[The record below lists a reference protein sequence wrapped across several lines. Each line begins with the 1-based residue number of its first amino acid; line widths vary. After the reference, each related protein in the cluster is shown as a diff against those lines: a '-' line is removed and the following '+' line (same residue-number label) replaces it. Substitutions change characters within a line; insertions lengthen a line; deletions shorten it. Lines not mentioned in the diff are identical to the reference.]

1 MQKEMSRRA
10 FALAVML
17 LACTALSAQQA
28 RELEVRR
35 VEADSLLS
43 FLRREFTPR
52 IYYLSSE
59 IDHSS
64 FTFSAPREQFF
75 EKALDELRAKEYIV
89 SEYDGAWFVTRSKG
103 LVQDLPVGYF
113 DKGGS
118 TRDNGEL
125 LKYIED
131 QNTMFTFQNK
141 VYEIGE
147 KVEGRTGKVIVSGY
161 VHDVSS
167 GEPLTGVAVY
177 DDATG
182 AYSLTDA
189 YGFYRILLPIGKGVL
204 NFSGYSMDDL
214 HLNVIV
220 YGEGGLDVVMKEKV
234 TSLKGAV
241 VSAESRAAHRDARMG
256 IERIRVSEIAKVPV
270 AFGEA
275 DVLKVVL
282 TLPGVKTAGEA
293 SSGFNVRG
301 GSVDQNLVL
310 FNGGTIYN
318 PSHMF
323 GIMSAFNTDVVNEVE
338 LYKSSIPAEFG
349 GRISSVLDIRGREG
363 NSKKVQGSLG
373 LGLLTSRLN
382 LEGPIGENTSFIVGG
397 RTTYSNWILN
407 LLPSSSNYSGGK
419 ASFSDAYIGLSHRL
433 NSKNSLHA
441 NGYWSRDGFSFSGD
455 TTFRYSNITA
465 SLKWHS
471 DFSDRHSM
479 ELTGGFD
486 RYDNSHDNTF
496 NAWEAYTLDTEVN
509 QMYAKLRF
517 KSLAGSA
524 HSLLYGFNFLFY
536 DLNPG
541 TMIPFGE
548 MSRVVLR
555 SLDRQRGVEPAL
567 FASDTW
573 TLDEK
578 LSFDAGIRF
587 AGFKAMEQS
596 RFYGGPEF
604 RVSGKYSFLPTLS
617 LKAGFNTMRQ
627 YIHLLS
633 NSSSISP
640 MDAWTLSSDR
650 IRPQTGWQAA
660 GGLYWTVSDGK
671 IDLSL
676 ESYYKQ
682 MLHYLDY
689 KSGATLIMNDNL
701 PDDLVETRGKAYG
714 VEFMVKKSI
723 GKLNGWM
730 SYTYSRTFLQ
740 EMEDRGVQTINGG
753 DWYPAPHDKPHD
765 FKLVGNYKFTH
776 RYSLSVN
783 VDYSTGRPVT
793 IPIGKYVYGGG
804 TRLAYSQRNGYR
816 IPDYFRMDL
825 AMNIEPGH
833 YLKKLTHMSVT
844 FGVYN
849 VTGRKNAYSVFYNT
863 AGGSKVAG
871 HMISVF
877 SVPVPYVNLN
887 LKF

>member
-1 MQKEMSRRA
+1 MNRKA
-10 FALAVML
+10 IL
-17 LACTALSAQQA
+17 LALLLLPGLAGYAQQS

-35 VEADSLLS
+35 VEADSLLNY
-43 FLRREFTPR
+43 LRREITPR

-59 IDHSS
+59 MDHSS
-64 FTFSAPREQFF
+64 FTISAPREQFL
-75 EKALDELRAKEYIV
+75 ERAMAELRAKDYIV

-103 LVQDLPVGYF
+103 LVQDLPAGYF
-113 DKGGS
+113 DRGGS

-131 QNTMFTFQNK
+131 QNTMVTFQNK

-147 KVEGRTGKVIVSGY
+147 KMEGRTGKAIVSGY

-177 DDATG
+177 DDKTG

-189 YGFYRILLPIGKGVL
+189 YGFYRISLPIGEGVL

-256 IERIRVSEIAKVPV
+256 IERIRINEIAKVPA

-293 SSGFNVRG
+293 ATGFNVRG
-301 GSVDQNLVL
+301 GSVDQNLIL
-310 FNGGTIYN
+310 FNEGTIYN

-323 GIMSAFNTDVVNEVE
+323 GIMSAFNTDIVNEVE

-363 NSKKVQGSLG
+363 NSKKVQGSVG
-373 LGLLTSRLN
+373 LGLLTSRFN
-382 LEGPIGENTSFIVGG
+382 LEGPVGNKTSFIVGG

-419 ASFSDAYIGLSHRL
+419 ASFSDANIGISHRF

-455 TTFRYSNITA
+455 TTFRYSNISA
-465 SLKWHS
+465 SLKWRS

-479 ELTGGFD
+479 ELTGGMD
-486 RYDNSHDNTF
+486 RYGNSHDNTF

-509 QMYAKLRF
+509 QIFAKLRF
-517 KSLAGSA
+517 KSLAGSS
-524 HSLLYGFNFLFY
+524 HSLLYGLNFLLY
-536 DLNPG
+536 DLDPG
-541 TMIPFGE
+541 TLTPLGE
-548 MSRVVLR
+548 VSRIVQR
-555 SLDRQRGVEPAL
+555 SLVRQRGVEPAL
-567 FASDTW
+567 FAGDTW
-573 TLDEK
+573 TVNDK
-578 LSFDAGIRF
+578 LSLDAGVRLT
-587 AGFKAMEQS
+587 GFKALDQS
-596 RFYGGPEF
+596 KLYGGPEY
-604 RVSGKYSFLPTLS
+604 RVSGKYSFRPNLS
-617 LKAGFNTMRQ
+617 VKAGFNSMRQ

-660 GGLYWTVSDGK
+660 GGLYWTISDGQ

-676 ESYYKQ
+676 ESYYKR

-689 KSGATLIMNDNL
+689 KSGATLIMNANL

-714 VEFMVKKSI
+714 IEFMAKKSI

-740 EMEDRGVQTINGG
+740 EMEDRGVQTINSGA
-753 DWYPAPHDKPHD
+753 WYPAPHDKPHD

-793 IPIGKYVYGGG
+793 IPVGKYIYGGG
-804 TRLAYSQRNGYR
+804 TRLAYSERNGYR

-825 AMNIEPGH
+825 AMNIEPSH
-833 YLKKLTHMSVT
+833 YLRQLTHMSVT

-849 VTGRKNAYSVFYNT
+849 VTGRKNAYSVYYNT
-863 AGGSKVAG
+863 AGGSKVSG

-877 SVPVPYVNLN
+877 AVPVPYINLN

>member
-1 MQKEMSRRA
+1 MMLSC
-10 FALAVML
+10 LAGY
-17 LACTALSAQQA
+17 AQQA

-43 FLRREFTPR
+43 FLRKEINPR

-59 IDHSS
+59 MDHSS
-64 FTFSAPREQFF
+64 FTVSAPREQFL
-75 EKALDELRAKEYIV
+75 ERAMDELRARDYIV

-103 LVQDLPVGYF
+103 LVQDLPTGYF
-113 DKGGS
+113 DRGGS

-125 LKYIED
+125 LRLIED
-131 QNTMFTFQNK
+131 QNTMVTFQNK

-147 KVEGRTGKVIVSGY
+147 KVEGRTGKAIVSGY

-177 DDATG
+177 DERSG
-182 AYSLTDA
+182 AYSLTDE
-189 YGFYRILLPIGKGVL
+189 YGFYRISLPIGEGVL

-363 NSKKVQGSLG
+363 NSKKVQGSIG
-373 LGLLTSRLN
+373 LGLLTSRIN
-382 LEGPIGENTSFIVGG
+382 LEGPVGDKTSFIAGG

-419 ASFSDAYIGLSHRL
+419 ASFSDAYLGISHNI

-455 TTFRYSNITA
+455 TTFRYSNISA
-465 SLKWHS
+465 SVRWHS

-479 ELTGGFD
+479 EFTGGLD

-524 HSLLYGFNFLFY
+524 HALLYGLNVLFY

-541 TMIPFGE
+541 TMIPLGDV
-548 MSRVVLR
+548 SRIVLR
-555 SLDRQRGVEPAL
+555 SLDRQRGIEPAL
-567 FASDTW
+567 FLSDTW
-573 TLDEK
+573 TINEK
-578 LSFDAGIRF
+578 LAIDAGVR
-587 AGFKAMEQS
+587 ATGFKGMGQS
-596 RFYGGPEF
+596 RFYGGPEY
-604 RVSGKYSFLPTLS
+604 RISGKYSFLPNLS
-617 LKAGFNTMRQ
+617 VKAGFNSMRQ

-650 IRPQTGWQAA
+650 IQPQTGWQAA
-660 GGLYWTVSDGK
+660 GGLYWTIADGK
-671 IDLSL
+671 VDLSL

-714 VEFMVKKSI
+714 IEFMAKKSI

-730 SYTYSRTFLQ
+730 SYTYSRTLLQ

-765 FKLVGNYKFTH
+765 FKFVGNYKFTH
-776 RYSLSVN
+776 RYSLSAN

-793 IPIGKYVYGGG
+793 IPVGKYIYGGG
-804 TRLAYSQRNGYR
+804 VRLAYSDRNGYR
-816 IPDYFRMDL
+816 IPDYFRLDL
-825 AMNIEPGH
+825 AMNIEPSH

-863 AGGSKVAG
+863 LGGSKVAG

-877 SVPVPYVNLN
+877 SVPVPYANLN

>member
-1 MQKEMSRRA
+1 MKRKA
-10 FALAVML
+10 ILV
-17 LACTALSAQQA
+17 TALLLSGLAGYAQQS

-35 VEADSLLS
+35 VEADSLVN
-43 FLRREFTPR
+43 FLRKEFTPR
-52 IYYLSSE
+52 IYILPSE

-64 FTFSAPREQFF
+64 FTVSAPREQFL
-75 EKALDELRAKEYIV
+75 ERAIEELRAKDYTV
-89 SEYDGAWFVTRSKG
+89 SEYDGALFITRSKA
-103 LVQDLPVGYF
+103 LVKDLPAGYF
-113 DKGGS
+113 DRGES
-118 TRDNGEL
+118 SRDNGEL

-131 QNTMFTFQNK
+131 QNTMVTFQNK

-147 KVEGRTGKVIVSGY
+147 KVEGRTGKAIVTGS
-161 VHDVSS
+161 VRDVSS
-167 GEPLTGVAVY
+167 GEPLIGVAVY
-177 DDATG
+177 DDRTG
-182 AYSLTDA
+182 AYSQTDA
-189 YGFYRILLPIGKGVL
+189 SGFYRISLPIGEGVL
-204 NFSGYSMDDL
+204 NFSGYSMEDL

-256 IERIRVSEIAKVPV
+256 IERIRINEIAKVPA

-293 SSGFNVRG
+293 ASGFNVRG
-301 GSVDQNLVL
+301 GSVDQNLIL
-310 FNGGTIYN
+310 FNDGTIYN

-323 GIMSAFNTDVVNEVE
+323 GIMSAFNTDIINEVE

-363 NSKKVQGSLG
+363 NAKKVQGSLG
-373 LGLLTSRLN
+373 LGLLMSRFN
-382 LEGPIGENTSFIVGG
+382 LEGPVGENTSFIVGG
-397 RTTYSNWILN
+397 RTTYSNWLLG
-407 LLPSSSNYSGGK
+407 LLPSNSNYSGGK
-419 ASFSDAYIGLSHRL
+419 ASFSDANIGISHRFGP
-433 NSKNSLHA
+433 KNSLHA

-455 TTFRYSNITA
+455 TTFRYSNISA
-465 SLKWHS
+465 SLKWRS
-471 DFSDRHSM
+471 NFSDRHSM
-479 ELTGGFD
+479 ELTGGYD

-496 NAWEAYTLDTEVN
+496 NAWEAYTLNTEVN

-524 HSLLYGFNFLFY
+524 HSLLYGLNVLFY
-536 DLNPG
+536 DLDPG
-541 TMIPFGE
+541 TLTPLGE
-548 MSRVVLR
+548 MSRVVQR
-555 SLDRQRGVEPAL
+555 SLERQDGVEPAL
-567 FASDTW
+567 FAGDTW
-573 TLDEK
+573 TVNEK
-578 LSFDAGIRF
+578 LSLDAGVRLS
-587 AGFKAMEQS
+587 GFKSANQS
-596 RFYGGPEF
+596 NFYGGPEY
-604 RVSGKYSFLPTLS
+604 RVSGKYSFAPNFS
-617 LKAGFNTMRQ
+617 VKAGYNSMRQ

-640 MDAWTLSSDR
+640 MDAWMLCSDR

-660 GGLYWTVSDGK
+660 GGLYWTVADGR

-714 VEFMVKKSI
+714 VEFMLKKAI

-730 SYTYSRTFLQ
+730 SYTYSRTLLQ
-740 EMEDRGVQTINGG
+740 EMEDRGVETINGG

-793 IPIGKYVYGGG
+793 IPVGKYIYGGG
-804 TRLAYSQRNGYR
+804 VRLAYSDRNSYR
-816 IPDYFRMDL
+816 IPDYFRLDL

-833 YLKKLTHMSVT
+833 YLRQLTHMSLT

-877 SVPVPYVNLN
+877 AVPVPYANLN

>member
-1 MQKEMSRRA
+1 ML
-10 FALAVML
+10 ALL
-17 LACTALSAQQA
+17 LLPGLAGYAQQS

-35 VEADSLLS
+35 VEADSLLN
-43 FLRREFTPR
+43 FLRREITPR

-59 IDHSS
+59 MDHSS
-64 FTFSAPREQFF
+64 FTISAPREQFL
-75 EKALDELRAKEYIV
+75 ERAMAELRAKDYIV

-103 LVQDLPVGYF
+103 LVQDLPAGYF
-113 DKGGS
+113 DRGGS

-131 QNTMFTFQNK
+131 QNTMVTFQNK

-147 KVEGRTGKVIVSGY
+147 KMEGRTGKAIVSGY

-177 DDATG
+177 DDKTG

-189 YGFYRILLPIGKGVL
+189 YGFYRISLPIGEGVL

-220 YGEGGLDVVMKEKV
+220 YGEGVLDVVMKEKV

-256 IERIRVSEIAKVPV
+256 IERIRINEIAKVPA

-293 SSGFNVRG
+293 ATGFNVRG
-301 GSVDQNLVL
+301 GSVDQNLIL
-310 FNGGTIYN
+310 FNEGTIYN

-323 GIMSAFNTDVVNEVE
+323 GIMSAFNTDIVNEVE

-363 NSKKVQGSLG
+363 NSKKVQGSVG
-373 LGLLTSRLN
+373 LGLLTSRFN
-382 LEGPIGENTSFIVGG
+382 LEGPVGNKTSLIVGG

-419 ASFSDAYIGLSHRL
+419 ASFSDANIGISHRF

-455 TTFRYSNITA
+455 TTFRYSNIST
-465 SLKWHS
+465 SLKWRS

-479 ELTGGFD
+479 ELTGGMD
-486 RYDNSHDNTF
+486 RYGNSHDNTF

-509 QMYAKLRF
+509 QIFAKLRF
-517 KSLAGSA
+517 KSLAGSS
-524 HSLLYGFNFLFY
+524 HSLLYGVNFLFY
-536 DLNPG
+536 DLDPG
-541 TMIPFGE
+541 TLTPLGE
-548 MSRVVLR
+548 VSRIVQR
-555 SLDRQRGVEPAL
+555 SLVRQRGVEPAL
-567 FASDTW
+567 FAGDTW
-573 TLDEK
+573 TVNDK
-578 LSFDAGIRF
+578 LSLDAGVRLT
-587 AGFKAMEQS
+587 GFKALDQS
-596 RFYGGPEF
+596 KLYGGPEY
-604 RVSGKYSFLPTLS
+604 RVSGKYSFRPNLS
-617 LKAGFNTMRQ
+617 VKAGFNSMRQ

-660 GGLYWTVSDGK
+660 GGLYWTVSDGQ

-676 ESYYKQ
+676 ESYYKR

-689 KSGATLIMNDNL
+689 KSGATLIMNANL

-714 VEFMVKKSI
+714 IEFMAKKSI

-753 DWYPAPHDKPHD
+753 AWYPAPHDKPHD

-793 IPIGKYVYGGG
+793 IPVGKYIYGGG
-804 TRLAYSQRNGYR
+804 TRLAYSERNGYR

-825 AMNIEPGH
+825 AMNIEPSH
-833 YLKKLTHMSVT
+833 YLRQLTHMSVT

-849 VTGRKNAYSVFYNT
+849 VTGRKNAYSVYYT
-863 AGGSKVAG
+863 TQGGSALNG
-871 HMISVF
+871 YMISVF
-877 SVPVPYVNLN
+877 ATPIPYLNLN
-887 LKF
+887 LKFG

>member
-1 MQKEMSRRA
+1 MNRKA
-10 FALAVML
+10 IL
-17 LACTALSAQQA
+17 LALLLLPGLAGYAQQS

-35 VEADSLLS
+35 VEADSLLNY
-43 FLRREFTPR
+43 LRREITPR

-59 IDHSS
+59 MDHSS
-64 FTFSAPREQFF
+64 FTISAPREQFL
-75 EKALDELRAKEYIV
+75 ERAMAELRAKDYIV

-103 LVQDLPVGYF
+103 LVQDLPAGYF
-113 DKGGS
+113 DRGGS

-131 QNTMFTFQNK
+131 QNTMVTFQNK

-147 KVEGRTGKVIVSGY
+147 KMEGRTGKAIVSGY

-177 DDATG
+177 DDKTG

-189 YGFYRILLPIGKGVL
+189 YGFYRISLPIGEGVL

-256 IERIRVSEIAKVPV
+256 IERIRINEIAKVPA

-293 SSGFNVRG
+293 ATGFNVRG
-301 GSVDQNLVL
+301 GSVDQNLIL
-310 FNGGTIYN
+310 FNEGTIYN

-323 GIMSAFNTDVVNEVE
+323 GIMSAFNTDIVNEVE

-363 NSKKVQGSLG
+363 NSKKVQGSVG
-373 LGLLTSRLN
+373 LGLLTSRFN
-382 LEGPIGENTSFIVGG
+382 LEGPVGNKTSFIVGG

-419 ASFSDAYIGLSHRL
+419 ASFSDANIGISHRF

-455 TTFRYSNITA
+455 TTFRYSNISA
-465 SLKWHS
+465 SLKWRS

-479 ELTGGFD
+479 ELTGGMD
-486 RYDNSHDNTF
+486 RYGNSHDNTF

-509 QMYAKLRF
+509 QIFAKLRF
-517 KSLAGSA
+517 KSLAGSS
-524 HSLLYGFNFLFY
+524 HSLLYGLNFLLY
-536 DLNPG
+536 DLDPG
-541 TMIPFGE
+541 TLTPLGE
-548 MSRVVLR
+548 VSRIVQR
-555 SLDRQRGVEPAL
+555 SLVRQRGVEPAL
-567 FASDTW
+567 FAGDTW
-573 TLDEK
+573 TVNDK
-578 LSFDAGIRF
+578 LSLDAGVRLT
-587 AGFKAMEQS
+587 GFKALDQS
-596 RFYGGPEF
+596 KLYGGPEY
-604 RVSGKYSFLPTLS
+604 RVSGKYSFRPNLS
-617 LKAGFNTMRQ
+617 VKAGFNSMRQ

-660 GGLYWTVSDGK
+660 GGLYWTISDGQ

-676 ESYYKQ
+676 ESYYKR

-689 KSGATLIMNDNL
+689 SPAL
-701 PDDLVETRGKAYG
+701 P
-714 VEFMVKKSI
+714 
-723 GKLNGWM
+723 
-730 SYTYSRTFLQ
+730 
-740 EMEDRGVQTINGG
+740 
-753 DWYPAPHDKPHD
+753 
-765 FKLVGNYKFTH
+765 
-776 RYSLSVN
+776 
-783 VDYSTGRPVT
+783 
-793 IPIGKYVYGGG
+793 
-804 TRLAYSQRNGYR
+804 
-816 IPDYFRMDL
+816 
-825 AMNIEPGH
+825 
-833 YLKKLTHMSVT
+833 
-844 FGVYN
+844 
-849 VTGRKNAYSVFYNT
+849 
-863 AGGSKVAG
+863 
-871 HMISVF
+871 
-877 SVPVPYVNLN
+877 
-887 LKF
+887 

>member
-1 MQKEMSRRA
+1 MSRRT

-17 LACTALSAQQA
+17 LACTALSAQQM

-43 FLRREFTPR
+43 FLRKEFTPR

-64 FTFSAPREQFF
+64 FTLSAPREQFF

-103 LVQDLPVGYF
+103 LVQDLPAGYF

-118 TRDNGEL
+118 NRDNGEL

-189 YGFYRILLPIGKGVL
+189 YGFYRILLPVGEGVL

-382 LEGPIGENTSFIVGG
+382 LEGPIGENTSFIMGG

-419 ASFSDAYIGLSHRL
+419 ASFSDAYIGLSHRF

>member
-1 MQKEMSRRA
+1 MLKKMNRKA
-10 FALAVML
+10 IL
-17 LACTALSAQQA
+17 LAALLLPGLAGYAQQA

-43 FLRREFTPR
+43 FMRREITPR

-64 FTFSAPREQFF
+64 FTVSAPKEQFL
-75 EKALDELRAKEYIV
+75 ERAMDELRAKGYFV
-89 SEYDGAWFVTRSKG
+89 SEYDGAWFVSRSKG
-103 LVQDLPVGYF
+103 LVQDLPTGYF
-113 DKGGS
+113 DRGGS

-125 LKYIED
+125 LRLIED
-131 QNTMFTFQNK
+131 QNTMVTFQNK

-147 KVEGRTGKVIVSGY
+147 KVEGRTGKAIVSGY

-177 DDATG
+177 DERSG

-189 YGFYRILLPIGKGVL
+189 YGLYRISLPIGEGIL

-256 IERIRVSEIAKVPV
+256 IERIRIDEIAKVPA

-275 DVLKVVL
+275 DILKVVL

-293 SSGFNVRG
+293 ATGFNVRG
-301 GSVDQNLVL
+301 GSVDQNLIL
-310 FNGGTIYN
+310 FNDGTIYN
-318 PSHMF
+318 PSHFF
-323 GIMSAFNTDVVNEVE
+323 GIMSAFNTDVVSEVE

-363 NSKKVQGSLG
+363 NSNKVTGSVG
-373 LGLLTSRLN
+373 LGLLTSRIN
-382 LEGPIGENTSFIVGG
+382 LEGPIGKNTTFIVGG
-397 RTTYSNWILN
+397 RTTYSDWLLK

-419 ASFSDAYIGLSHRL
+419 ASFNDANIGISHRI

-455 TTFRYSNITA
+455 TTFRYSNISA
-465 SLKWHS
+465 SLKWRS

-479 ELTGGFD
+479 ELTLGAD

-509 QMYAKLRF
+509 QAYAKLRF
-517 KSLAGSA
+517 KSLAGTS
-524 HSLLYGFNFLFY
+524 HSLVYGINVLLY
-536 DLNPG
+536 DLDPG
-541 TMIPFGE
+541 TLTPFGE
-548 MSRVVLR
+548 VSRIVQR
-555 SLDRQRGVEPAL
+555 SLDRLHAVEPAL
-567 FASDTW
+567 FAGDTW
-573 TLDEK
+573 TVNDR
-578 LSFDAGIRF
+578 LSVDGGVRLSAFK
-587 AGFKAMEQS
+587 GFTHGGM
-596 RFYGGPEF
+596 YGGPEY
-604 RVSGKYSFLPTLS
+604 RVSGKYSFTPGFS
-617 LKAGFNTMRQ
+617 VKAGFNSMRQ

-640 MDAWTLSSDR
+640 MDTWTLSSER
-650 IRPQTGWQAA
+650 IKPQTGWQGA
-660 GGLYWTVSDGK
+660 GGLYWTVADGK
-671 IDLSL
+671 VDLSL
-676 ESYYKQ
+676 ESYYKR
-682 MLHYLDY
+682 MSNYLDY
-689 KSGATLIMNDNL
+689 KSGAILIMNDDL
-701 PDDLVETRGKAYG
+701 EDDLVETRGKAYG
-714 VEFMVKKSI
+714 IEFMVKKGI
-723 GKLNGWM
+723 GKLNGWL
-730 SYTYSRTFLQ
+730 SYTYARTFLQ
-740 EMEDRGVQTINGG
+740 EMEDRGIYTINGG
-753 DWYPAPHDKPHD
+753 AWYPAPHDKPHD
-765 FKLVGNYKFTH
+765 LKLVGNYKFTH

-793 IPIGKYVYGGG
+793 VPVGKYVYAGGM
-804 TRLAYSQRNGYR
+804 RFAYSDRNAYR

-825 AMNIEPGH
+825 ALNIEPSH
-833 YLKKLTHMSVT
+833 YLRQLTHMSVT
-844 FGVYN
+844 LGVYN
-849 VTGRKNAYSVFYNT
+849 VTGRRNAYSVYYTSSRNM
-863 AGGSKVAG
+863 GVSG

-877 SVPVPYVNLN
+877 AVPVPYINLN

>member
-1 MQKEMSRRA
+1 
-10 FALAVML
+10 ML
-17 LACTALSAQQA
+17 LTAALLLSVVAGHAQQS

-35 VEADSLLS
+35 VEADSLVN
-43 FLRREFTPR
+43 FLRREINPR
-52 IYYLSSE
+52 IYILPSE
-59 IDHSS
+59 VDHSTFS
-64 FTFSAPREQFF
+64 FSAPREQFL
-75 EKALDELRAKEYIV
+75 ERAVSELRAKDYIV
-89 SEYDGAWFVTRSKG
+89 SEYDGAYFITRSKR
-103 LVQDLPVGYF
+103 LVNELPSGYF
-113 DKGGS
+113 DRGGS

-131 QNTMFTFQNK
+131 QNTMVTFQNK

-147 KVEGRTGKVIVSGY
+147 KVEGRTGKAIVTGY
-161 VHDVSS
+161 VRDVSS

-177 DDATG
+177 DDRTG
-182 AYSLTDA
+182 AYALTDA
-189 YGFYRILLPIGKGVL
+189 YGFYRISLPIGEGVL

-256 IERIRVSEIAKVPV
+256 IERIRVSEIAKVPAV
-270 AFGEA
+270 FGEA

-293 SSGFNVRG
+293 ASGFNVRG
-301 GSVDQNLVL
+301 GSVDQNLIL
-310 FNGGTIYN
+310 FNDGTIFN

-349 GRISSVLDIRGREG
+349 GRISSVLDIHGREG
-363 NSKKVQGSLG
+363 NSKKVQGSVG
-373 LGLLTSRLN
+373 LGLLTSRFN
-382 LEGPIGENTSFIVGG
+382 LEGPVGDKTSFIVGG
-397 RTTYSNWILN
+397 RTTYSNWILG
-407 LLPSSSNYSGGK
+407 LLPASSNYSGGK
-419 ASFSDAYIGLSHRL
+419 ASFSDVNLGVSHRF
-433 NSKNSLHA
+433 NAKNSIHA

-455 TTFRYSNITA
+455 TTFRYSNVSA
-465 SLKWHS
+465 SLKWRS

-479 ELTGGFD
+479 ELTGGID
-486 RYDNSHDNTF
+486 RYNNSHDNTF
-496 NAWEAYTLDTEVN
+496 NDWEAYTLDTEVN
-509 QMYAKLRF
+509 QAFAKLRF

-524 HSLLYGFNFLFY
+524 HSMLYGLNILLY

-541 TMIPFGE
+541 TLIPFGE
-548 MSRVVLR
+548 LSRVVLR

-567 FASDTW
+567 FFSDTW
-573 TLDEK
+573 TVNEK
-578 LSFDAGIRF
+578 LSFDGGLRLT
-587 AGFKAMEQS
+587 GFKGFGQDKL
-596 RFYGGPEF
+596 YGGPEF
-604 RVSGKYSFLPTLS
+604 RISGKYSFLPNLS
-617 LKAGFNTMRQ
+617 LKAGFNSMRQ

-640 MDAWTLSSDR
+640 MDTWTLSSDR
-650 IRPQTGWQAA
+650 IRPQTGWQGA
-660 GGLYWTVSDGK
+660 GGLYWTVAEGK
-671 IDLSL
+671 VELSL
-676 ESYYKQ
+676 ESYYKT

-689 KSGATLIMNDNL
+689 KSGATLIMNDHL
-701 PDDLVETRGKAYG
+701 ADDLVETRGKAYG
-714 VEFMVKKSI
+714 VEFMAKKSI

-730 SYTYSRTFLQ
+730 SYTYSRTLLQ
-740 EMEDRGVQTINGG
+740 EMEDRGVETINGG
-753 DWYPAPHDKPHD
+753 AWYPAPHDKPHD

-793 IPIGKYVYGGG
+793 IPIGKYIYGGG
-804 TRLAYSQRNGYR
+804 TRLAYSDRNGYR
-816 IPDYFRMDL
+816 IPDYFRLDL
-825 AMNIEPGH
+825 AVNIEPSH
-833 YLKKLTHMSVT
+833 YLRQLTHMSVT
-844 FGVYN
+844 LGVYN

-863 AGGSKVAG
+863 AGGSGVSG
-871 HMISVF
+871 NMISVF
-877 SVPVPYVNLN
+877 AVPIPYANLN

>member
-517 KSLAGSA
+517 KSLAGST

>member
-1 MQKEMSRRA
+1 MLA
-10 FALAVML
+10 LLLLPGFAGH
-17 LACTALSAQQA
+17 AQQS

-35 VEADSLLS
+35 VEADSLLN
-43 FLRREFTPR
+43 FLRREITPR

-59 IDHSS
+59 MDHSS
-64 FTFSAPREQFF
+64 FTISAPREQFL
-75 EKALDELRAKEYIV
+75 ERAMAELRAKDYIV

-103 LVQDLPVGYF
+103 LVQDLPAGYF
-113 DKGGS
+113 DRGGS

-125 LKYIED
+125 LRLIED
-131 QNTMFTFQNK
+131 QNTMATFQNK

-147 KVEGRTGKVIVSGY
+147 KVEGRTGKAIVSGY

-177 DDATG
+177 DERSS

-189 YGFYRILLPIGKGVL
+189 YGFYRISLPIGEGVL

-256 IERIRVSEIAKVPV
+256 IERIRANEIAKVPA

-293 SSGFNVRG
+293 ATGFNVRG
-301 GSVDQNLVL
+301 GSVDQNLIL
-310 FNGGTIYN
+310 FNDGTIYN
-318 PSHMF
+318 PSHFF
-323 GIMSAFNTDVVNEVE
+323 GIMSAFNTDVVSEVE

-349 GRISSVLDIRGREG
+349 GRISSVLDIHGREG
-363 NSKKVQGSLG
+363 NSRKVQGSVG
-373 LGLLTSRLN
+373 LGLLTSRFN
-382 LEGPIGENTSFIVGG
+382 LEGPVGNKTSFIVGG

-419 ASFSDAYIGLSHRL
+419 ASFSDANIGISHRF

-455 TTFRYSNITA
+455 TTFRYSNISA

-479 ELTGGFD
+479 ELAGGMD
-486 RYDNSHDNTF
+486 RYGNSHDNTF

-509 QMYAKLRF
+509 QMFAKLRF
-517 KSLAGSA
+517 KSLAGSS
-524 HSLLYGFNFLFY
+524 HSLLYGINFLFY

-541 TMIPFGE
+541 TLTPLGE
-548 MSRVVLR
+548 VSRIVQR

-567 FASDTW
+567 FAGDTW
-573 TLDEK
+573 TVNEK
-578 LSFDAGIRF
+578 LSLDAGIRLT
-587 AGFKAMEQS
+587 GFKALDRS
-596 RFYGGPEF
+596 KLYGGPEF
-604 RVSGKYSFLPTLS
+604 RVSGKYSFRPNLS
-617 LKAGFNTMRQ
+617 VKAGFNSMRQ

-660 GGLYWTVSDGK
+660 GGLYWTVSDGQV
-671 IDLSL
+671 DLSL

-689 KSGATLIMNDNL
+689 KSGATLIMNANL

-714 VEFMVKKSI
+714 IEFMAKKSI

-753 DWYPAPHDKPHD
+753 AWYPAPHDKPHD

-776 RYSLSVN
+776 RYSLSMN

-793 IPIGKYVYGGG
+793 VPVGKYVYAGGM
-804 TRLAYSQRNGYR
+804 RFAYSDRNAYR

-825 AMNIEPGH
+825 ALNIEPGH
-833 YLKKLTHMSVT
+833 YLRQLTHMSVT
-844 FGVYN
+844 LGVYN
-849 VTGRKNAYSVFYNT
+849 VTGRRNAYSVYYTSSRNM
-863 AGGSKVAG
+863 GVSG

-877 SVPVPYVNLN
+877 AVPVPYINLN